1 MLHYD
6 ERTID
11 LFVQNPAILAPEV
24 LKAMER
30 HIPGCPACRGLATF
44 LQEYYREL
52 TEYADSRSSEVEA
65 IMARLM
71 PLPSIIRLRPYRP
84 VASGPS
90 LGNTYIS
97 VMAAMSASP
106 QPTSGTVATLASE
119 RDHIVLR
126 IRAEKEDSSYHLFL
140 HADDPR
146 KLEGVLVDFPEVPA
160 GFVLDEKGQA
170 EFQWAEGRRPN
181 EWSSLEAIAHFPI
194 AAQTVNG
201 NLLRERGSLTV
212 DLLLAKGRCT
222 VDLTYDVSSSMLSA
236 RCSRPG
242 GEVSALTLKAPH
254 GTAYLI
260 PLQNGEGRIAIPGP
274 PAELVLRLYAG
285 PAAG

>member
-1 MLHYD
+1 
-6 ERTID
+6 
-11 LFVQNPAILAPEV
+11 
-24 LKAMER
+24 
-30 HIPGCPACRGLATF
+30 
-44 LQEYYREL
+44 
-52 TEYADSRSSEVEA
+52 
-65 IMARLM
+65 
-71 PLPSIIRLRPYRP
+71 
-84 VASGPS
+84 
-90 LGNTYIS
+90 
-97 VMAAMSASP
+97 
-106 QPTSGTVATLASE
+106 
-119 RDHIVLR
+119 
-126 IRAEKEDSSYHLFL
+126 L